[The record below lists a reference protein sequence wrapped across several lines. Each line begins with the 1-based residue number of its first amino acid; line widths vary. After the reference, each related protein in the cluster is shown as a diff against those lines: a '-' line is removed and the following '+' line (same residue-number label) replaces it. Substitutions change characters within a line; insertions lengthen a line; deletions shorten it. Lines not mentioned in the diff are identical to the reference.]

1 MKINYKLTVL
11 SALLGFTC
19 FTQTAFALDANQIS
33 STQTD
38 LTSLTTITPDSKS
51 AEVTKRVIPFT
62 QLGYN
67 RSIVLQGSESNAY
80 IGFGSRLDE
89 VVSKA
94 NLYFDVT
101 PSPALLSLVSHIKIY
116 LNNELMGVV
125 PIVDGEQGKQLHL
138 SIPLDTRYFSNYNQI
153 HFELIGNTKKTCSN
167 PNDSSIW
174 AEISQS
180 SYIDL
185 YVQKTKLK
193 SDLSLLPVPFFDSR
207 DFSRLNLPMVI
218 GGRYNLTEMKAVG
231 VLASHFGAL
240 AGWRGAEFP
249 LSIDK
254 LPDHNAII
262 FVTND
267 NKPTFLKDFPNVTG
281 PRIQM
286 ITHPTDPYVKL
297 LLVMGRDSKDLN
309 AAVNGLA
316 FGSQLLTGSI
326 AKINQII
333 QLKPRIPYDAPNWI
347 NTSGSVTLSKLVK
360 EKNML
365 QVEGRT
371 PPSIQATFRLPPD
384 LFTWHTRGIP
394 LDLHYRYSPP
404 SSNHSGSRLTLSIND
419 EFIQAFNLNSSGH
432 SGDDNV
438 MRIPLIDN
446 TVLNSNDD
454 QIDIPAFK
462 VDSKNQLDFQ
472 FGFASLTDG
481 LCLVTQPSQ
490 QFAAIDGN
498 STIDFSGFSHYI
510 KMPNI
515 HAFSNSGFPFT
526 RMADLSDTV
535 IVLSPHPSREALQT
549 YLNIM
554 GFLGRSSGYTGLNVT
569 LVNTWDKSILA
580 NKDILSIGVMP
591 ELKKAVNDP
600 DQVNLVLHSSERQ
613 MYLPMKNEPLSNM
626 YGMVPSNINQ
636 EVADYISVDAK
647 GAFAAI
653 TGLESPYTKNRS
665 LVSILAASPADFASV
680 DEALNDSGKIDH
692 MFGTVVT
699 LRNHEVAS
707 YNVGDHFYMGELPI
721 LQLVWYHFSN
731 HPVIV
736 AIFAALLMV
745 IVTIVL
751 WRILRQ
757 LSAKRLAEHE
767 EDDE

>member
-1 MKINYKLTVL
+1 MNHKLTALSVVL
-11 SALLGFTC
+11 GLAC
-19 FTQTAFALDANQIS
+19 FSNTASALDANKLS
-33 STQTD
+33 PTQA
-38 LTSLTTITPDSKS
+38 LLTTPATTAQLPNS
-51 AEVTKRVIPFT
+51 AVVIKRVIPFT

-67 RSIVLQGSESNAY
+67 SSIVLQGSESNAY

-94 NLYFDVT
+94 TLYFDVT
-101 PSPALLSLVSHIKIY
+101 PSPALLALVSHIKIY

-180 SYIDL
+180 SHIDL
-185 YVQKTKLK
+185 YVQKTKIK
-193 SDLSLLPVPFFDSR
+193 SDLALLPAPFFDAR
-207 DFSRLNLPMVI
+207 DFSRLNLPMVM
-218 GGRYNLTEMKAVG
+218 GSHYDLADMKAAG
-231 VLASHFGAL
+231 VLASYFGAL
-240 AGWRGAEFP
+240 ASWRGAEFP
-249 LSIDK
+249 LSFDT
-254 LPDHNAII
+254 LPDHDAIV

-267 NKPTFLKDFPNVTG
+267 NKPAFLKDFPDVNG
-281 PRIQM
+281 PTVQV

-297 LLVMGRDSKDLN
+297 LLVMGRNSQDLN
-309 AAVNGLA
+309 TAVDGLA
-316 FGSQLLTGSI
+316 FGGQLLTGTS
-326 AKINQII
+326 AKINQMT
-333 QLKPRIPYDAPNWI
+333 QLKPRVPYDAPNWI
-347 NTSGSVTLSKLVK
+347 STSRPVMLSELVK
-360 EKNML
+360 EKSML

-371 PPSIQATFRLPPD
+371 PPPIQASFRLPPD

-404 SSNHSGSRLTLSIND
+404 TRDDSGSRLTLSVNNQ
-419 EFIQAFNLNSSGH
+419 FVQAFNLNSSGH
-432 SGDDNV
+432 SGDDNLV
-438 MRIPLIDN
+438 RIPLIDN
-446 TVLNSNDD
+446 TALNSNDEHV
-454 QIDIPAFK
+454 DIPAFK
-462 VDSKNQLDFQ
+462 VDSKNQLDMQ
-472 FGFASLTDG
+472 FSFASLTDG
-481 LCLVTQPSQ
+481 QCLVTQPSK

-510 KMPNI
+510 EMPNM
-515 HAFSNSGFPFT
+515 HAFASSGFPFT
-526 RMADLSDTV
+526 RMADLSDTAV
-535 IVLSPHPSREALQT
+535 VLAQHPSRQALQT
-549 YLNIM
+549 YLNVM

-569 LVNTWDKSILA
+569 LTNKWDKKVLS

-591 ELKKAVNDP
+591 ELNKAANDP
-600 DQVNLVLHSSERQ
+600 DQVNLVVRASERQ
-613 MYLPMKNEPLSNM
+613 MRFPVKNEAQS
-626 YGMVPSNINQ
+626 GMNWMDPSSTNSAA
-636 EVADYISVDAK
+636 ADYVSVDAK
-647 GAFAAI
+647 GSFAAI
-653 TGLESPYTKNRS
+653 TGLESPFTENRS
-665 LVSILAASPADFASV
+665 LVSILAANPADFAAV
-680 DEALNDSGKIDH
+680 DEALNDSGKTDH

-699 LRNHEVAS
+699 LRNKEVAS

-721 LQLVWYHFSN
+721 WQLVWYHFSN

-757 LSAKRLAEHE
+757 LSAKRLEE
-767 EDDE
+767 CEDDDE